1 MARSPVG
8 YRSPFNKIS
17 SVKASPLKNPAIGAF
32 LQSGGGQALMAAA
45 PGIISGIGSLF
56 GRRKRRRKQAAA
68 RKEMEAAKQAYMDMK
83 FENPLEGITNPY
95 AGMQNPYGENL
106 FEDLTVDTRGADY
119 LREQQQQQQANIMA
133 SLKGVAGGSGV
144 AGLAQ
149 SMANIGTQ
157 QAQKAAAIVS
167 QQDQQNKRLRL
178 KGEQARRKGSFEFDK
193 MQRKTEFDVDVA
205 ERNAQQKYVTAMEQ
219 QRMSNLYGLGLD
231 RLSAADKAR
240 STARSGF
247 IKGIGQGIS
256 GAAGTFM
263 PGGANYGVNPFTGF
277 GRNTATTPGFNQQE
291 NIYTGITRGGFGPI
305 SGSN

>member
-17 SVKASPLKNPAIGAF
+17 SVKASPMKAIDPVTAK
-32 LQSGGGQALMAAA
+32 ALMAAA
-45 PGIISGIGSLF
+45 PGIISGISSLF
-56 GRRKRRRKQAAA
+56 GRKKRRREQAAA
-68 RKEMEAAKQAYMDMK
+68 RKEMEAAKQAYMNMK

-133 SLKGVAGGSGV
+133 NLKGVAGGSGV

-157 QAQKAAAIVS
+157 QAQKAAAVVS

-178 KGEQARRKGSFEFDK
+178 KGEQARRTGNFEFDK
-193 MQRKTEFDVDVA
+193 MQRKTGFDVDVA
-205 ERNAQQKYVTAMEQ
+205 KRKSQQKYVTAMEQ
-219 QRMSNLYGLGLD
+219 QRMSSLYGLGLD

-247 IKGIGQGIS
+247 IKGLGQGIS

-263 PGGANYGVNPFTGF
+263 PGGANYNTIGGGGGIPTGDMYSYPM
-277 GRNTATTPGFNQQE
+277 NQYADIDDIPGLPDYLARQ
-291 NIYTGITRGGFGPI
+291 
-305 SGSN
+305 

>member
-17 SVKASPLKNPAIGAF
+17 SVKASPMKAMDPVTAK
-32 LQSGGGQALMAAA
+32 ALMAAA
-45 PGIISGIGSLF
+45 PGIISGISSLF
-56 GRRKRRRKQAAA
+56 GRRKRRREQAAA

-106 FEDLTVDTRGADY
+106 YEDLTVDTRGADY

-157 QAQKAAAIVS
+157 QTQKAAAIVS

-178 KGEQARRKGSFEFDK
+178 KGEQARRTGSFEFDK

-219 QRMSNLYGLGLD
+219 QRTASLYGLGLD

-247 IKGIGQGIS
+247 IKGIGQAVS